1 MKIIEKM
8 AQKASDNMD
17 RSGVTIAFLGDSVT
31 QGCFEIC
38 EIRPGAIEAI
48 YDKNAAYH
56 NYLARIFTVLYP
68 TVPVNII
75 NAGISGDNAVHGL
88 SRLER
93 DVISHSPDLT
103 VVCFGLNDCG
113 RGEQGITEDK
123 DALAEMFKRLTAA
136 GGEVIFMTPNMMCTG
151 VSHLLTN
158 DLFRGVAAGIAG
170 LQNAGMLDKYV
181 AAAVDAANIAGVRV
195 CDCYSKWKRLNECG
209 VDTTELLA
217 NKINHPDRNMNWLF
231 AIALTETMFE

>member
-1 MKIIEKM
+1 MKIIDKM
-8 AQKASDNMD
+8 ARKARNNMHEP
-17 RSGVTIAFLGDSVT
+17 GVTIAFLGDSVT
-31 QGCFEIC
+31 QGRFEIC
-38 EIRPGAIEAI
+38 EIRPGEIEAI

-56 NYLARIFTVLYP
+56 TYLARIFAVLFP

-75 NAGISGDNAVHGL
+75 NAGISGDNAPHGL

-113 RGEQGITEDK
+113 RGEAGIPDYTA
-123 DALAEMFKRLTAA
+123 ALAEIFNRLTAA
-136 GGEVIFMTPNMMCTG
+136 GSEVIFLTPNMMCTK
-151 VSHLLTN
+151 VSHLI
-158 DLFRGVAAGIAG
+158 DRELFRGVAAGIAG
-170 LQNAGMLDKYV
+170 LQNAGILDKYV
-181 AAAVDAANIAGVRV
+181 AAAVETAEANGVRV

-217 NKINHPDRNMNWLF
+217 NKINHPDRSMNWLF
-231 AIALTETMFE
+231 AAALTETMFE

>member
-8 AQKASDNMD
+8 AQKASDNLG
-17 RSGVTIAFLGDSVT
+17 RPGVTIAFLGDSVT

-38 EIRPGAIEAI
+38 EIRPGQIEAI

-56 NYLARIFTVLYP
+56 NYLTRIFSVLFP

-75 NAGISGDNAVHGL
+75 NAGISGDNAAHGL

-93 DVISHSPDLT
+93 DVLSHSPDLT

-113 RGEQGITEDK
+113 EGETGIPGYVA
-123 DALAEMFKRLTAA
+123 ALEEIFRQLIAD
-136 GGEVIFMTPNMMCTG
+136 GGEVIFMTPNMMCTK
-151 VSHLLTN
+151 VSHTLTN
-158 DLFRGVAAGIAG
+158 ELFRKVAYEVSG
-170 LQNAGMLDKYV
+170 LQNSGMLDKYIS
-181 AAAVDAANIAGVRV
+181 AAVDTANKAGVRV
-195 CDCYSKWKRLNECG
+195 CDCYSRWKRLNECG

-217 NKINHPDRNMNWLF
+217 NKINHPDRDMNRLF
-231 AIALTETMFE
+231 AVALAETMFE